1 VSRLRPTF
9 EVYLRLISAAGLA
22 LLVALPLTGTFGPLD
37 LEFWLLAGLVLLGEL
52 YPIQVH
58 GQIGEETFSTPF
70 GFAMLLVYGA
80 PEVAIVQAASSLAA
94 DLIRRRPAD
103 RIVFNLA
110 QLTISWALAG
120 AVLEAAGGTGLSR
133 DEGLEAS
140 QLPAIA
146 LSALVFFAANSTLV
160 RTAEALQQH
169 VGIAKHLVGDLLF
182 RSWSAGTLFVLGPP
196 VAVIAEN
203 WLYLVPAL
211 ALPMAAVHVA
221 SQQASAMER
230 LALYDTL
237 TSLPNRS
244 LLSQRAQQAMGRV
257 GVGRQGVALL
267 TLDLDRFRD
276 VNDTLGRPQGDA
288 LLVQVAERLER
299 SMRSSDTVA
308 RIGAD
313 EFGVLLPGVL
323 DRSEAEGATRKLLA
337 TLGQP
342 FEVAGAGL
350 SVDASCGIAL
360 FPEHGD
366 DAELL
371 LQHAEAAMYRAKRAQ
386 SGFELYAP
394 EMDREAPRRL
404 ILVTALK
411 RAIDAGAIELHYQPK
426 IELVGRTV
434 VGVEALARW
443 TDPGLGSVPPSV
455 FVPLTEMTGLAGA
468 FTQLTLEM
476 ATADC
481 RRFRDAGVRIPV
493 ALNVSPRVLLDPA
506 FPRSVE
512 AQLRR
517 DGLDGEELL
526 EIEITENTLMGD
538 HEAARTALANLR
550 AIGVRISIDDFGT
563 GYSSF
568 AYLSELAVHTLKIDR
583 SFVSRLSEQG
593 EQGDAEAILRSIIEL
608 ARNLGLATVAE
619 GVERPEVCDR
629 LAALGCDCVQGFAL
643 ARPMT
648 ADAVLAWI
656 AAGQVGSR
664 SPRDPV

>member
-9 EVYLRLISAAGLA
+9 EVYLRLISVAGLV
-22 LLVALPLTGTFGPLD
+22 LLVALPFTGSFGPAD

-70 GFAMLLVYGA
+70 GFAMLLIYGA
-80 PEVAIVQAASSLAA
+80 PEVALVQAASSLVA
-94 DLIRRRPAD
+94 DLIRRRPID
-103 RIVFNLA
+103 RIVFNVA

-120 AVLEAAGGTGLSR
+120 VVLDAAGGTGLSH
-133 DEGLEAS
+133 DAGLDAS

-146 LSALVFFAANSTLV
+146 LAAIVFFAANSTLV

-169 VGIAKHLVGDLLF
+169 VRMVKHLVDDLLF

-244 LLSQRAQQAMGRV
+244 LLSQRAEQAMRRASASAG
-257 GVGRQGVALL
+257 QGVALL

-288 LLVQVAERLER
+288 LLVEVAERLER
-299 SMRSSDTVA
+299 STRASDTVA
-308 RIGAD
+308 RLGED

-337 TLGQP
+337 ALGRP
-342 FEVAGAGL
+342 FEVAGASL
-350 SVDASCGIAL
+350 SVDASWGIAL

-371 LQHAEAAMYRAKRAQ
+371 LQRAEAAMYQAKRAQ
-386 SGFELYAP
+386 SAFEFYAP

-411 RAIDAGAIELHYQPK
+411 RAIDAGDIEMHYQPK
-426 IELVGRTV
+426 IELAGRTV

-455 FVPLTEMTGLAGA
+455 FVPLTEMTGLARA

-481 RRFRDAGVRIPV
+481 RRFRDAGVPMPV

-512 AQLRR
+512 AQLREV
-517 DGLDGEELL
+517 GLDGEGLL
-526 EIEITENTLMGD
+526 EIEITESTLMGD
-538 HEAARTALANLR
+538 HEAARNALDNLK

-568 AYLSELAVHTLKIDR
+568 AYLSELSVHTLKIDR
-583 SFVSRLSEQG
+583 SFVSRLDE
-593 EQGDAEAILRSIIEL
+593 EGDAEAILRSIIEL
-608 ARNLGLATVAE
+608 ARGLGLETVAE
-619 GVERPEVCDR
+619 GVERPEACDR

-648 ADAVLAWI
+648 ADAVLDWI
-656 AAGQVGSR
+656 TARAAGSR
-664 SPRDPV
+664 SPRERL